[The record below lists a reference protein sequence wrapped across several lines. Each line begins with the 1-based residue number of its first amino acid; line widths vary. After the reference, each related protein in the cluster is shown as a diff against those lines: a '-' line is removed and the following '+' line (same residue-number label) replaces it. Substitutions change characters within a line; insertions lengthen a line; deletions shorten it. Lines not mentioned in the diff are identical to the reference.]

1 MFLFQKVMLDI
12 TKVWPEIAL
21 LSAQKKENRFVWCFS
36 AKLLVSDGFWNIAV
50 IAYPVVILYCK
61 RASSISSLLFLE
73 HKCSHVILIDR
84 NIATATESW
93 FILRTILVNKYIVG
107 GEINRF

>member
-1 MFLFQKVMLDI
+1 M
-12 TKVWPEIAL
+12 
-21 LSAQKKENRFVWCFS
+21 
-36 AKLLVSDGFWNIAV
+36 SDGFWNIAV
-50 IAYPVVILYCK
+50 RAYPVVILYCK

-73 HKCSHVILIDR
+73 HKFSHVILIDR